1 MGIFPFFPIDN
12 STRKKHYFFWVEKNR
27 MITKYILTQSMMN
40 FILAIFV
47 LPQKNKHCCEKNI
60 HLIKNQINKQT
71 KYKKNRNFFDD
82 EKKLIFPPTE
92 TNILFCFVRIEQ
104 NYL

>member
-1 MGIFPFFPIDN
+1 MGIFPFFSIDN

-60 HLIKNQINKQT
+60 HLIKNQIKIKTKKKKKKQ
-71 KYKKNRNFFDD
+71 KFF
-82 EKKLIFPPTE
+82 
-92 TNILFCFVRIEQ
+92 RR
-104 NYL
+104 

>member
-1 MGIFPFFPIDN
+1 MGIFPFFSIDN

-47 LPQKNKHCCEKNI
+47 LPQKNKHCCEK
-60 HLIKNQINKQT
+60 KYPFDQKSDKQT
-71 KYKKNRNFFDD
+71 NKIQKKTEIFSTM
-82 EKKLIFPPTE
+82 KKS
-92 TNILFCFVRIEQ
+92 
-104 NYL
+104 